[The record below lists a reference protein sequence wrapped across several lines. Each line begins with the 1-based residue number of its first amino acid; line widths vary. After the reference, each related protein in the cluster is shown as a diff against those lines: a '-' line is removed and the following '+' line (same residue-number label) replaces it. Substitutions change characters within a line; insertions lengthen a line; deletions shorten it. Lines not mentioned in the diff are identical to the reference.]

1 MVIIGDSLSKEAVA
15 NDNRHQIAMG
25 TLERNPHIAAVI
37 FDLDGVITNT
47 VYFHYLS
54 WQQLA
59 DEEGIPFDR
68 IAHDNGMLGL
78 NREDALCHLLG
89 DRDIGASQQQLLLKR
104 KNDYYLELINELDGE
119 HLLPGIGN
127 LLVDLHAAGVK
138 IALGSSSKNAEL
150 VLQRLGI
157 RHFFNFMADGNSVSN
172 LKPAPDVFLY
182 AAKSMAVAPSHCLVV
197 EDAPAGVA
205 AGLAAGMWVLGVGP
219 YERLA
224 QADLVLPTLA
234 GIGWTDILAKID
246 YYHQS
251 EEHSA

>member
-1 MVIIGDSLSKEAVA
+1 MI
-15 NDNRHQIAMG
+15 
-25 TLERNPHIAAVI
+25 TLERDPHIAAVI

-54 WQQLA
+54 WQRLA

-68 IAHDNGMLGL
+68 LTHDRGMLGL
-78 NREDALCHLLG
+78 NREDALCYLLG
-89 DRDIGASQQQLLLKR
+89 DRNIGAIEQQLLLKR
-104 KNDYYLELINELDGE
+104 KNDYYLELINELNRE

-127 LLVDLHAAGVK
+127 LLVELHAAGVK

-150 VLQRLGI
+150 VLQRLEI
-157 RHFFNFMADGNSVSN
+157 RHFFNFMADGHSVPY

-182 AAKSMAVAPSHCLVV
+182 AAESVGILPAHCLVV

-205 AGLAAGMWVLGVGP
+205 AGLAARMWVLGVGP

-224 QADLVLPTLA
+224 DAHLVLPTLG
-234 GIGWTDILAKID
+234 GIGWADILAKIN
-246 YYHQS
+246 YYH
-251 EEHSA
+251 HSNRSI

>member
-1 MVIIGDSLSKEAVA
+1 
-15 NDNRHQIAMG
+15 MG
-25 TLERNPHIAAVI
+25 TLERDPHIEAVI

-54 WQQLA
+54 WQRLA
-59 DEEGIPFDR
+59 DEEGIPFDQQT
-68 IAHDNGMLGL
+68 HDRGMLGL
-78 NREDALCHLLG
+78 NREDALCYILG
-89 DRDIGASQQQLLLKR
+89 DREIGHSQQQLFLKR
-104 KNDYYLELINELDGE
+104 KNDYYLELINELDRE
-119 HLLPGIGN
+119 HLLPGIEN
-127 LLVDLHAAGVK
+127 LLIELHTAGVK

-157 RHFFNFMADGNSVSN
+157 RHFFNFIADGHSVPR

-182 AAKSMAVAPSHCLVV
+182 AAESVAIAPSHCLVV

-224 QADLVLPTLA
+224 QADLILSTLA
-234 GIGWTDILAKID
+234 EISWVDILAKLMSLEKEQRFVD
-246 YYHQS
+246 PPHT
-251 EEHSA
+251 